1 MTADDALDCSR
12 ALDEL
17 QDVLR
22 GECTP
27 ETADAV
33 RKHLDACTHCLK
45 HVAFEER
52 FLELLKSCAG
62 KRIPEDVR
70 ERLLQS
76 VRRGQ

>member
-1 MTADDALDCSR
+1 MNAHDAMDCSR

-22 GECTP
+22 GEATP

-33 RKHLDACTHCLK
+33 RKHLDACAPCLQ

-52 FLELLKSCAG
+52 FLALLKSCAG
-62 KRIPEDVR
+62 QRIPEDVR
-70 ERLLQS
+70 ERLLKRIRS
-76 VRRGQ
+76 SG